1 MWAHS
6 YSSPPPSGCAGNEVA
21 EAAVED
27 LEDLEV
33 YSCECLWKISE
44 DQAGSRLLNHWRS
57 GDRNDE
63 SVGDALALG
72 SISNEGRGRGEKTGT
87 REAGGWLPGLG
98 GWLAGCAVGRLN
110 SGMTVAVHTWGS
122 QEGGSWL
129 Q

>member
-63 SVGDALALG
+63 SVGDAWRWAASVMRAG
-72 SISNEGRGRGEKTGT
+72 DGEKRRGRE
-87 REAGGWLPGLG
+87 RQAGGCRVWEA
-98 GWLAGCAVGRLN
+98 GWLAVLSAG
-110 SGMTVAVHTWGS
+110 
-122 QEGGSWL
+122 
-129 Q
+129 